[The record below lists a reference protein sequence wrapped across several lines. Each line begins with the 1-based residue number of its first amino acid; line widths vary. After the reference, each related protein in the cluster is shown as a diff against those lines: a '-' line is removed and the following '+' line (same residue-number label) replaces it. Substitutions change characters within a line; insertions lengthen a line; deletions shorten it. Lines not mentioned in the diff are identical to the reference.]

1 MNTHPPQGQPDGDG
15 SNNASGSAA
24 APAVAVIGCA
34 CAFPGIE
41 DFAALW
47 PVLSEG
53 RETIRHFTDKEL
65 LAAGVHP
72 DRLRAPN
79 YVKSKGVLEGVEY
92 FDHELF
98 GIEADRALLMDP
110 QHRVFIQKCWEALED
125 SGYDPRR
132 CEAPIALFA
141 GCALNTYMLNNL
153 RHADPKLSRRFS
165 SIEYLLMTDKD
176 FLTTQTSYLL
186 GLTGPS
192 VTVQSA
198 CSTSLSAIHYACESL
213 FSGES
218 AMALAGAVTVY
229 APQVKGYLYE
239 PDSIIS
245 PDGHVRSFDARGG
258 GTVYSSGVAVVV
270 LKLLQDALADGDQI
284 YAVIRSTALNNDG
297 GRKAAFKMPSVEG
310 IADVAREALSLAQVP
325 ADSIGM
331 IEANGSGTAFGDPI
345 EVEALAR
352 AYGANGVPRQSIP
365 IGSVKSN
372 IGHMNVT
379 AGMGAFMKT
388 VASLREGQVPPSV
401 NFETPN
407 PKIRFEDSPF
417 YVCTRTMP
425 WPVQGQPRRAA
436 VNVYGVGGTN
446 GHAILEQAPDT
457 ARPVSR
463 RTRHLLTLSA
473 ATPQALER
481 ARQRLAA
488 HLARHPALDAGDVAW
503 TLNQGRQ
510 QLPHRAAAVVE
521 PDSGS
526 LERVAFDIAAVAPS
540 RPLGTCL
547 VFQPG
552 LRRDPEQVFAAAGA
566 CVDFDRQLQSVLAV
580 MPEVT
585 AWHDQWLRDGHVAI
599 SAAQSSS
606 LKLMLSLAVNIVSG
620 RLLLEAG
627 LVPSLVHGGGDALAA
642 LAVAGVLPLD
652 AAAELQRAITAA
664 GEGEAQSALN
674 RAMEGRTL
682 GLPAHDLNDPV
693 RGTLLPRGRPVGAEE
708 VVAMLLVPGTD
719 TGLARLRDELAC
731 TFLVVGDAQA
741 IAAFS
746 PMPMGAWDGKEPL
759 AARCLRDV
767 AAVWTLGGGMD
778 LGAYYADQPRGRVS
792 LPTYPFEKVRHWID
806 IPVDT
811 AASNYDVAL

>member
-1 MNTHPPQGQPDGDG
+1 MNTNHDRSLPESPKSESTSDH
-15 SNNASGSAA
+15 AA

-41 DFAALW
+41 DFSAMW

-53 RETIRHFTDKEL
+53 RETIRHFTDQEL
-65 LAAGVHP
+65 LAAGVRP

-79 YVKSKGVLEGVEY
+79 YVKSKGVLDGVEF
-92 FDHELF
+92 FDHALF
-98 GIEADRALLMDP
+98 GIEPDRALLMDP

-125 SGYDPRR
+125 ASYDPRR
-132 CEAPIALFA
+132 YDAPIGLFA
-141 GCALNTYMLNNL
+141 GAALNTYMLNNL

-218 AMALAGAVTVY
+218 TLALAGAVTVY

-258 GTVYSSGVAVVV
+258 GTVYSSGVAVAA
-270 LKLLQDALADGDQI
+270 LKLLDQALADGDQI
-284 YAVIRSTALNNDG
+284 YAVIRATALNNDG
-297 GRKAAFKMPSVEG
+297 SRKAAFKMPSVEG
-310 IADVAREALSLAQVP
+310 IADVAREALSLAGVP
-325 ADSIGM
+325 AESIGM

-345 EVEALAR
+345 EVEGLTR
-352 AYGANGVPRQSIP
+352 AYGSQGTPKQSIP

-379 AGMGAFMKT
+379 AGMGAFMKA

-401 NFETPN
+401 NYDTPN
-407 PKIRFEDSPF
+407 PKIRFEESPF

-425 WPVQGQPRRAA
+425 WPVPGHPRRAA

-446 GHAILEQAPDT
+446 GHAILEEAPDT
-457 ARPVSR
+457 TRPASGK
-463 RTRHLLTLSA
+463 TRHLLTLSA
-473 ATPQALER
+473 ATPQALVR
-481 ARQRLAA
+481 AQQRLVA
-488 HLARHPALDAGDVAW
+488 HLERHPELDAGDVAW

-510 QLPHRAAAVVE
+510 QLAHRAAALV
-521 PDSGS
+521 DTTSGA
-526 LERVAFDIAAVAPS
+526 LRAAVFDIVAVAPS
-540 RPLGTCL
+540 QPLSTCL
-547 VFQPG
+547 VFQTSTW
-552 LRRDPEQVFAAAGA
+552 RDPTRIFDAAAA
-566 CVDFDRQLQSVLAV
+566 CADFHHHLQALLVF

-585 AWHDQWLRDGHVAI
+585 AWHDQWQRDGHVAL
-599 SAAQSSS
+599 SAVQSHS
-606 LKLMLSLAVNIVSG
+606 LRTMISLAANVAVG

-627 LVPSLVHGGGDALAA
+627 LAPSVIYVGGDALAA
-642 LAVAGVLPLD
+642 LTVAGVLQID
-652 AAAELQRAITAA
+652 AAAELQRVIAAA
-664 GEGEAQSALN
+664 GEGDARSAVLRTLAG
-674 RAMEGRTL
+674 RAL
-682 GLPAHDLNDPV
+682 GLPTHELNDTE
-693 RGTLLPRGRPVGAEE
+693 RGAWLPRGRAVSAET
-708 VVAMLLVPGTD
+708 VAELLLAQD
-719 TGLARLRDELAC
+719 ADAAFARLRDELAC

-741 IAAFS
+741 LAAFS
-746 PMPMGAWDGKEPL
+746 PLQVGAWDDREPV

-767 AAVWTLGGGMD
+767 AGVWTLGGTLD
-778 LGAYYADQPRGRVS
+778 LRAYYADKPRGRVS